1 MEGEMVELLP
11 NILVQGER
19 DTCVDGSEAPYA
31 IASLRDWW

>member
-19 DTCVDGSEAPYA
+19 DIYIDGSEFPYA